1 MAEDLHYLILA
12 TDLHWGA
19 NQRWLQDYSD
29 SVDMHCS
36 YFDYYSSATA
46 ITLWVDESGYRK

>member
-19 NQRWLQDYSD
+19 NQRWLQDYPD

-36 YFDYYSSATA
+36 YFDYILLFRHCYN
-46 ITLWVDESGYRK
+46 IVGG